1 MFRFLEIV
9 MLHSHVELQEGICT
23 LDFNR
28 QTVGILPK
36 VVCIEESEP
45 RIMQPILAGTTP
57 SKVRIEPALGFW
69 GGSQTL

>member
-1 MFRFLEIV
+1 

-36 VVCIEESEP
+36 VVCIEES
-45 RIMQPILAGTTP
+45 
-57 SKVRIEPALGFW
+57 
-69 GGSQTL
+69 